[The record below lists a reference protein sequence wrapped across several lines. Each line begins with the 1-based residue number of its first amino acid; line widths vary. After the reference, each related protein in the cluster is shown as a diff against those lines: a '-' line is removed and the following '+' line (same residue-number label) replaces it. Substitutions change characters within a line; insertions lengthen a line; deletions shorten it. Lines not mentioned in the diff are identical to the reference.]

1 MKTTMEVLITYAIK
15 VSYMHKNET
24 VYSIHISNGC

>member
-1 MKTTMEVLITYAIK
+1 MEVLITYAIK
-15 VSYMHKNET
+15 VSYMHMNET